1 MCWHRVTGTSA
12 ERDDVLGFS
21 ADSEQNQGMAR
32 VTLQTI
38 ADRVGVSRMTVS
50 NAFSRPDQLSAE
62 LRSRILGAAEEL
74 GYAGPDPSARALARG
89 TTGAVG
95 ILLTD
100 SLRDAFADE
109 VATTF
114 LGAIADELAPTGFA
128 LTLLAAG
135 EQGDLVPARDVP
147 MDGALVY
154 SCNRHST
161 AIDWLKRRKVPL
173 VFVDQ
178 VPSAGIPSINIDDRS
193 GAREAAQHL
202 VDLGHRQVGIVIANI
217 EGPAAIVADAGS
229 AENHV
234 IRQRMLGWLDALHD
248 AGIEPTVVQDGESDD
263 DADFAAA
270 GLLLGMEDRPTGV
283 LCFSDVLSY
292 RVVQTA
298 YERGLDVPADLSVV
312 GYDDN
317 PLAKRMRPALTTVR
331 QDIAAKGHAA
341 AAALTAAIDR
351 ARTGTTTRIRH
362 VLLPTEL
369 IIRDST
375 AKVNQSPDT

>member
-1 MCWHRVTGTSA
+1 
-12 ERDDVLGFS
+12 
-21 ADSEQNQGMAR
+21 MAR

-50 NAFSRPDQLSAE
+50 NAFSRPDQLSTD
-62 LRSRILGAAEEL
+62 LRIRILTAAEEL

-95 ILLTD
+95 LLLTD

-114 LGAIADELAPTGFA
+114 LGAIADELAPTGLA
-128 LTLLAAG
+128 LTLLTAT
-135 EQGDLVPARDVP
+135 EQADVLPARDVP

-154 SCNRHST
+154 SCTGDST
-161 AIDWLKRRKVPL
+161 AIDWLKRRKLPIVY
-173 VFVDQ
+173 VDQ
-178 VPSAGIPSINIDDRS
+178 VPAAGIPSINIDDRS
-193 GAREAAQHL
+193 GACAAAQHL
-202 VDLGHRQVGIVIANI
+202 VDLGHRRVGIVISNMK
-217 EGPAAIVADAGS
+217 GPAEVVTDASS

-234 IRQRMLGWLDALHD
+234 IRQRMLGWLDALH
-248 AGIEPTVVQDGESDD
+248 AVGIEPTVVQDGDSDD

-270 GLLLGMEDRPTGV
+270 RLLLDMDDRPTAV
-283 LCFSDVLSY
+283 LCFSDVLAY
-292 RVVQTA
+292 RVVQAA
-298 YERGLDVPADLSVV
+298 YARGLDVPGDLSVV

-341 AAALTAAIDR
+341 AAALTTAIAN
-351 ARTGTTTRIRH
+351 ARTGKSGRVRH

-369 IIRDST
+369 IIREST
-375 AKVNQSPDT
+375 AKPR